1 MVVPTADVPPITTRP
16 NLIERHSSALMLG
29 VFVVVVDDKL
39 GHVTSHW
46 QNYGMFHL
54 IGKVCILEVTTKVQ
68 NTVFVNEG
76 V

>member
-1 MVVPTADVPPITTRP
+1 
-16 NLIERHSSALMLG
+16 MLG
-29 VFVVVVDDKL
+29 VFVVVLDDKL